1 MERKHKRWNPG
12 KGAYPGIGQISET
25 PAPSRGD
32 IWFADLGD
40 HTGTSVQGGCRPV
53 LVISNDTANIHAE
66 TVNVVPLTRHL
77 KKPGLP
83 CHMMLDSGDVVDSK
97 QSLDDSM
104 LLAEQITTILI
115 LYTIVYCVSVF
126 FFSMAEENNCI
137 LMDSIKTAY
146 STAYSRMLLLAK
158 SGKIGKIVS
167 IDATATSLRDIE
179 LIEENK
185 VGNTWN
191 SINAWGPTVM
201 LPVFQLL
208 GTEYKET
215 DVYPEL

>member
-77 KKPGLP
+77 KKLGLP
-83 CHMMLDSGDVVDSK
+83 CHMILDSDDVIDSE

-104 LLAEQITTILI
+104 LLAEQITTIGKPQMRS
-115 LYTIVYCVSVF
+115 YVGRVEDKEV
-126 FFSMAEENNCI
+126 
-137 LMDSIKTAY
+137 
-146 STAYSRMLLLAK
+146 LAQI
-158 SGKIGKIVS
+158 SQAVI
-167 IDATATSLRDIE
+167 T
-179 LIEENK
+179 
-185 VGNTWN
+185 
-191 SINAWGPTVM
+191 
-201 LPVFQLL
+201 QLAL
-208 GTEYKET
+208 Q
-215 DVYPEL
+215 

>member
-12 KGAYPGIGQISET
+12 KGACPGIGQISET

-83 CHMMLDSGDVVDSK
+83 CHMILDSGDVVDSK
-97 QSLDDSM
+97 QSLDDSIQVPTARYKAAKFPSQPKNDRTS
-104 LLAEQITTILI
+104 LLLW
-115 LYTIVYCVSVF
+115 SSF
-126 FFSMAEENNCI
+126 FV
-137 LMDSIKTAY
+137 T
-146 STAYSRMLLLAK
+146 LLAK
-158 SGKIGKIVS
+158 KYHYS
-167 IDATATSLRDIE
+167 I
-179 LIEENK
+179 
-185 VGNTWN
+185 
-191 SINAWGPTVM
+191 M
-201 LPVFQLL
+201 QLPLL
-208 GTEYKET
+208 HAG
-215 DVYPEL
+215 